1 MEQRA
6 KALSCKVGVLVLL
19 SFWILVLGLKAAHK
33 ERKNRLGWVG
43 LISRV
48 SSHSVR
54 AGARASGSGRRTNLG
69 ISGPG
74 PVSSVT
80 RLGLVPL
87 LPHGRGTASFQ
98 PIKAPVCPQSL
109 SKQRLEFYCYS
120 TPPRRLSE
128 LSDRKLVS
136 IEFPRSFHRL

>member
-1 MEQRA
+1 MKVMEQRA
-6 KALSCKVGVLVLL
+6 EALSCKVGVLVLL
-19 SFWILVLGLKAAHK
+19 SFLILVLGPKAAHK

-48 SSHSVR
+48 SSHSEQQEREQV
-54 AGARASGSGRRTNLG
+54 AVADEQTWGFQAQVQ
-69 ISGPG
+69 

-98 PIKAPVCPQSL
+98 PIKAPVCL
-109 SKQRLEFYCYS
+109 
-120 TPPRRLSE
+120 
-128 LSDRKLVS
+128 
-136 IEFPRSFHRL
+136 